1 MYDSCAGKWVS
12 WSAQTLWSKGPVFVP
27 YCSTYYFI
35 VVPPFYCCNARS
47 QYQSQI
53 MKLYCTDTAHFLH
66 TVTPSNCIVCWGYS
80 ICRECCVDVKVNFQ
94 LHFCSFIWTSLCH
107 NCSVTR
113 FSPCRKLF
121 ATETLHCFHQI
132 WLIHSST
139 FHPPYPFY
147 TCGRV
152 STKCRA
158 HWSRVGP
165 NPAMPC
171 F

>member
-1 MYDSCAGKWVS
+1 MHKLFFFYTEKTQARGLVEADIILMFKGHLDRHVNIQVMVYGSCAGKWVS

-80 ICRECCVDVKVNFQ
+80 ICRERCVDVKVNFQ

-121 ATETLHCFHQI
+121 AIETLHCFHQI
-132 WLIHSST
+132 
-139 FHPPYPFY
+139 
-147 TCGRV
+147 
-152 STKCRA
+152 
-158 HWSRVGP
+158 
-165 NPAMPC
+165 
-171 F
+171 